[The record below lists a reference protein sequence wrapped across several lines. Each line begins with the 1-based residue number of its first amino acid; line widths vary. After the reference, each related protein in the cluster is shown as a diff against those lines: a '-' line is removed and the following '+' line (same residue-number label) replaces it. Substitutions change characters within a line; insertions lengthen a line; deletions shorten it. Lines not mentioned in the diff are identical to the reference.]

1 MPLQNLNAY
10 LFADQMF
17 FACSHFWLSSER
29 ILDLTF
35 NPASLMSIGDALAF
49 YNSLYVSKN
58 LMQSYEPN
66 DEGSVEEYRRSV
78 KFMSATGV
86 STKAP
91 QKYLIQNQSGLKLY
105 YWTEDV
111 VKGIHKRSPVIGL
124 EPDMSDTLKVVP
136 SSKKLTL
143 LNINAAASGTERLGS
158 VINLHFE
165 GNWMPIHDVPVN
177 VVGKYKYNMLSPAD
191 NTTVPVLVDVI
202 LVGRTKIITVHSGI
216 WVENA
221 IEIPISFRLH
231 VPTTSLAPPGVFR
244 KKQGTL
250 NDEGDLLIGPLKPG
264 EGTFL
269 PLVSALG
276 GLLFLRPAD
285 YQEATRD
292 VIRLSVNVEDLVN
305 QQGYIVCD
313 CLDLPGVNEQP
324 LFVTMEVVPSR
335 VLSEFQTFKHMEAI
349 APGTLQRVKT
359 PLEVTISIQPTMVFS
374 NALPY
379 DMNVLLWQVGKQ
391 EDKGGPALGQDDLS
405 FFEMMS
411 PRASLNYQGSL
422 DEDKGHYFTFQVPA
436 GGKASVYADVRRDI
450 FAHASLEDVSMR
462 TVKWHHCNPSKT
474 AKADMKDRIEK
485 LPKSFVL
492 RMLDVGLELPT
503 EAFGIEHYLQRL
515 KEGASQLRSLHAR
528 LRKRARKAVTSR
540 DIPRSVA
547 KIKVHGKK
555 KLKRK
560 SRSPKSAP
568 PQTTRPAIAT
578 SARPFPPH
586 SDNIPASSPPS
597 NADQQG
603 NAGKWPFKKLFAKS
617 PGSKGGASPGTV
629 EMAAVNDDKVAFAE
643 EIEPYENQ
651 DDLPEYVV
659 RRPPPLN
666 VDLHGDGSDTS
677 DDMLENNEMRVVA
690 PPVLHICLHN
700 TLAEKDAGSVS
711 RVTFFVPFWMNNRTG
726 VDLFYKDCE
735 ASSHPLGIT
744 FPWEY
749 LEVFAPGTSLTQDM
763 NGTYSSLENSADSG
777 EISPQNVYQRSNC
790 KVVLMNLQEDLALG
804 LAHVGNRTYSQ
815 PVGIKTV
822 GNKGTIELKGPVY
835 QTNKK
840 KSSSMPLKGEKSRG
854 LSQDAKV
861 GTTFDDDSGGTQE
874 QSEQAVDGAVA
885 AFGAMKVANDS
896 TRGHLA
902 EASDPMYLE
911 GSEKNVPRKNYTQMR
926 SFEFAVDVSAAPRN
940 SLFRN
945 TKLVNL
951 KPKYIIEN
959 QTGISLDVK
968 QVGTADPSDPPA
980 HLGEGHRRFAR
991 SLPHGSRAAVYWDDR
1006 ELPKEIT
1013 IRPRLENEDPG
1024 SWNWSGSFPVP
1035 DTEWYFGLRVRHKVS
1050 QRRYINIPVNVTV
1063 GSSGSIQVTLKS
1075 PASVPPYRIEN
1086 LCKDVQLFFVQV
1098 PLVFRTEGNQ
1108 YVDFLN
1114 PRETMPYAWDEPT
1127 LLPKLRVQAKISGRQ
1142 ESRVADYSLDVLG
1155 DATTLLLPTQE
1166 EKEENSANRL
1176 YRSLSNEMSEELK
1189 QKLVSLLAAE
1199 FSKKVHATVFA
1210 DGPTRVL
1217 RFSDDKNVSSTE
1229 HKHVV
1234 LDLAFRLKQIGNQ
1247 LRDVNSQFARLG
1259 GVQGHQYFANLDLYG
1274 RFQDAIQSPKKQ
1286 DIETAIPSRTV
1297 RKLPVPESTKQLVKN
1312 ASKQI
1317 LAHSRNGS
1325 GVFTSSVDREDLI
1338 GEDETPRKQKRIGF
1352 EAATPASTSKSKGTI
1367 HTASDAG
1374 IQTER
1379 YENGRFVGSATLKSE
1394 SRDWGHLET
1403 GESSASRRS
1412 ARRQATFQTSTTNLN
1427 INKRQELLKGII
1439 VGDANLLVGGDL
1451 NITVVQAQNLF
1462 GSQRNTHAF
1471 ARVRVRDAI
1480 PLLEGDERAKQT
1492 SVIWQSV
1499 DPIWDELVVFRDV
1512 CVASE
1517 LVVELWDLGGTRS
1530 SKQLKDLSL
1539 NSIEVIKSCR
1549 FLGRAE
1555 IPLTETLDVP
1565 AMTPLWYPLMRRTA
1579 RDDISGRVQL
1589 RFHWDVT
1596 TKGLM
1601 SIKVSAMESVLAQ
1614 RREIIAALQP
1624 IQSSEAIAWR
1634 KPNPDTFTS
1643 TGENMNQKSS
1653 QVMPT
1658 MGLEMFR
1665 VRGEDN
1671 FSTIAFNPSESSIA
1685 VLNRHAQDHRQRHLI
1700 VSILE
1705 ARGLNPRSGVV
1716 VALSDNE
1723 LPNPVVTIQLPGYPQ
1738 YSTEVAPHTLTPRW
1752 PANQRHIYRGV
1763 DPAKAELTI
1772 IISDQRNGLRRRAIP
1787 LGRGIV
1793 HASNVKGDRPTYIW
1807 VPAYPTSKKMSGMS
1821 TMGEHSVPDLQI
1833 FLRLQWQKKIDRG
1846 SMTKLNMDLE
1856 GAGIMVVG
1864 GLQDE
1869 LFNFTAEK
1877 FHLDS
1882 VTTAYERSIRGSIN
1896 SIQLDNQT
1904 LNAGEPVVLAPDT
1917 GLRPTALERPLI
1929 QFDLTQSFGASF
1941 SVSKLDKDM
1950 IRVEGCSKVGK
1961 IASSGTSQKE
1971 TADIRSFKKFSLSI
1985 DPLHLQ
1991 TDEVFMESLLSFLSS
2006 LPISD
2011 VWQDEAWQDQQY
2023 RLLTAQFGP
2032 KEVEALAVN
2041 AQMSKS
2047 KYENNEKIDI
2057 DRRKDQMALYWILD
2071 KENQDMAALQ
2081 GQSNLSSWFFIES
2094 AEISVVKINV
2104 SISLSSRLLNAG
2116 QSYDVN
2122 DSGQFSRALGAS
2134 GYQLVNVSNVEISL
2148 GKWMLGNDPSFR
2160 GKRTSNGFLSQRALI
2175 NNLTRHYTRE
2185 SLKEAHKVLGGA
2197 GPAIASVPLAVLWAS
2212 GSAVVLLHE
2221 VSMGRAGPL
2230 GIAQQFV
2237 YVPIMTISMLL
2248 SGFSRMFAAGMV
2260 LIPPA
2265 RIHGDDETVRRLV
2278 KRPNNAIDALSYI
2291 PREFILGFTS
2301 AGQGLLYDPIAGWH
2315 NGNVPGLFVGIL
2327 KGVVGLPVRPLIGIF
2342 EATSNMTG
2350 AIAMTSL
2357 GREGIV
2363 GKTLKR
2369 VKAPG
2374 AFIEET
2380 IESLNDENLDE
2391 SPSVALVAAWQRVLP
2406 EFFPEMREETV
2417 KQVINI
2423 RRNRVLLITTNYIA
2437 YLKAKHMVE
2446 HSVYRPKW
2454 VVPSLEIQNVQGD
2467 PETRKISIIHVRKY
2481 DLKIFGVWPV
2491 QMRKALRCENRSGFD
2506 RTVLRLTKVQQ
2517 AVQAGKSLD
2526 EGRLRYIAPKL
2537 NEVTVLNN
2545 PYKSPTNKIEEL

>member
-1 MPLQNLNAY
+1 M
-10 LFADQMF
+10 
-17 FACSHFWLSSER
+17 
-29 ILDLTF
+29 LDLTF

-49 YNSLYVSKN
+49 YNSLYASSYPT
-58 LMQSYEPN
+58 QSYDQE
-66 DEGSVEEYRRSV
+66 DALEDYQSSM
-78 KFMSATGV
+78 KLMSAV
-86 STKAP
+86 NSSAKAP

-111 VKGIHKRSPVIGL
+111 TKGTVKRSPVIGL
-124 EPDMSDTLKVVP
+124 EPEASDTLKVLP
-136 SSKKLTL
+136 CNKKLTL
-143 LNINAAASGTERLGS
+143 LNINASASGAERLGS

-165 GNWMPIHDVPVN
+165 GNWMPIYDVPVN

-191 NTTVPVLVDVI
+191 NITVPVLVDVI

-231 VPTTSLAPPGVFR
+231 VPTTSLAPPGAFR
-244 KKQGTL
+244 KKDGAP
-250 NDEGDLLIGPLKPG
+250 NEGDLLIGPLKPG

-269 PLVSALG
+269 PLISPLG
-276 GLLFLRPAD
+276 GLLFLQPLD

-292 VIRLSVNVEDLVN
+292 VIRLSVDVDDLIN

-313 CLDLPGVNEQP
+313 SVDLPGMNEQP
-324 LFVTMEVVPSR
+324 LYVTMEVVPSR

-379 DMNVLLWQVGKQ
+379 DMNVLLWQVGRQ
-391 EDKGGPALGQDDLS
+391 EEKNGPNLGQDDVS

-411 PRASLNYQGSL
+411 PRASLNYQASP
-422 DEDKGHYFTFQVPA
+422 DEDKGHYFAFQVPA
-436 GGKASVYADVRRDI
+436 GGKASVYADVRKDI
-450 FAHASLEDVSMR
+450 LAHASLEEVNMR
-462 TVKWHHCNPSKT
+462 TVKWNLCNPSKI
-474 AKADMKDRIEK
+474 AKVDWRDRIEK
-485 LPKSFVL
+485 LPKSFGF
-492 RMLDVGLELPT
+492 RMLDVGLQLPT
-503 EAFGIEHYLQRL
+503 EAFGIEQYLKRL
-515 KEGASQLRSLHAR
+515 KEGVSQLRSVHAR
-528 LRKRARKAVTSR
+528 LRKNARKAVTSR
-540 DIPRSVA
+540 DISRSMA
-547 KIKVHGKK
+547 KIRVQGKK
-555 KLKRK
+555 KVSKKK
-560 SRSPKSAP
+560 SGSPVSAP
-568 PQTTRPAIAT
+568 PQTTKQAIAT
-578 SARPFPPH
+578 SSRPIPPR
-586 SDNIPASSPPS
+586 SGNVPSAPPPEDTLLSEKKGRWSIQKVFRSSPGGKQS
-597 NADQQG
+597 TSGTTEVADMYEHNAC
-603 NAGKWPFKKLFAKS
+603 
-617 PGSKGGASPGTV
+617 
-629 EMAAVNDDKVAFAE
+629 E
-643 EIEPYENQ
+643 EIMPSRSEDTRNH
-651 DDLPEYVV
+651 PEYVS
-659 RRPPPLN
+659 RRPPPLK
-666 VDLHGDGSDTS
+666 VDLQDHASDIS
-677 DDMLENNEMRVVA
+677 DEVSKSKTVQVVA
-690 PPVLHICLHN
+690 PPLLNICIHN
-700 TLAEKDAGSVS
+700 TLADKDGGSVS
-711 RVTFFVPFWMNNRTG
+711 RFTFFVPFWMNNRTG
-726 VDLFYKDCE
+726 VDLFFKDSE
-735 ASSHPLGIT
+735 ACSHPLGIN
-744 FPWEY
+744 FPWEFV
-749 LEVFAPGTSLTQDM
+749 EVFAPGTSLTLDM
-763 NGTYSSLENSADSG
+763 DRCSEAHVSSIPDENPTEKMNEKS
-777 EISPQNVYQRSNC
+777 RC
-790 KVVLMNLQEDLALG
+790 KVVLMNQQEDLALG

-822 GNKGTIELKGPVY
+822 GNKGTIELKGPIY
-835 QTNKK
+835 NTI
-840 KSSSMPLKGEKSRG
+840 SEASRSQVISG
-854 LSQDAKV
+854 DSTLSDQKLEMV
-861 GTTFDDDSGGTQE
+861 SDDIDGGIQE
-874 QSEQAVDGAVA
+874 QINQVFDGAQA
-885 AFGAMKVANDS
+885 ALGAMKNVADS
-896 TRGHLA
+896 SRIA
-902 EASDPMYLE
+902 DDVDQMFID
-911 GSEKNVPRKNYTQMR
+911 GSEPNIKKGSNVQMR

-940 SLFRN
+940 SIFRN

-968 QVGTADPSDPPA
+968 QVGTADPLESITNVD
-980 HLGEGHRRFAR
+980 EGHRRFAR
-991 SLPHGSRAAVYWDDR
+991 MLPHGSRAAVYWDDR

-1013 IRPRLENEDPG
+1013 IRPRLENESPE
-1024 SWNWSGSFPVP
+1024 SWNWSGSFPIP
-1035 DTEWYFGLRVRHKVS
+1035 DTEWYFGLRVRHKLS

-1063 GSSGSIQVTLKS
+1063 GSSGSIQVTLKRPS
-1075 PASVPPYRIEN
+1075 SVPPYRIEN

-1098 PLVFRTEGNQ
+1098 PLVFRANGNQ

-1142 ESRVADYSLDVLG
+1142 ESRVADYSLDALG

-1166 EKEENSANRL
+1166 EKEAKSANRL
-1176 YRSLSNEMSEELK
+1176 YRSLSNEMPEELK

-1234 LDLAFRLKQIGNQ
+1234 LDLAFRLKQVENQ
-1247 LRDVNSQFARLG
+1247 LRDVNGQFARLG
-1259 GVQGHQYFANLDLYG
+1259 GVHGHQYFAALDLYG
-1274 RFQDAIQSPKKQ
+1274 RFKDSVEGLPKHGNGVIVTK
-1286 DIETAIPSRTV
+1286 TV
-1297 RKLPVPESTKQLVKN
+1297 RKLPVPDTTKQIVKH
-1312 ASKQI
+1312 ASRQI
-1317 LAHSRNGS
+1317 LAHSRYDSENL
-1325 GVFTSSVDREDLI
+1325 TDVDDDPTRE
-1338 GEDETPRKQKRIGF
+1338 ETPKRQARLGF
-1352 EAATPASTSKSKGTI
+1352 EALTPASTSRSIGTI
-1367 HTASDAG
+1367 HTASESG
-1374 IQTER
+1374 IQCER
-1379 YENGRFVGSATLKSE
+1379 YESGRFGSAKSPSE

-1403 GESSASRRS
+1403 GEQSASRRS
-1412 ARRQATFQTSTTNLN
+1412 ARRQATFHTSASTLT
-1427 INKRQELLKGII
+1427 INKRQELLKEII

-1451 NITVVQAQNLF
+1451 NITVVQAQDLC

-1471 ARVRVRDAI
+1471 ARVRVRDSV
-1480 PLLEGDERAKQT
+1480 PPPEGDERTKQT

-1499 DPIWDELVVFRDV
+1499 DPIWDELIVFRDV

-1530 SKQLKDLSL
+1530 SMQLKELSL
-1539 NSIEVIKSCR
+1539 DSVEVIKSCR

-1555 IPLTETLDVP
+1555 IPLSETLDVP
-1565 AMTPLWYPLMRRTA
+1565 AMTPLWYPLMRRSANDEIT
-1579 RDDISGRVQL
+1579 GRVQL
-1589 RFHWDVT
+1589 RFHWDVST
-1596 TKGLM
+1596 RGLM
-1601 SIKVSAMESVLAQ
+1601 SIKMSAMESVLAQ

-1624 IQSSEAIAWR
+1624 IQSHEAIAWR
-1634 KPNPDTFTS
+1634 KPNQDTFASLDEKMNENS
-1643 TGENMNQKSS
+1643 TQI
-1653 QVMPT
+1653 MPT
-1658 MGLEMFR
+1658 MGMEMFR

-1671 FSTIAFNPSESSIA
+1671 FSTIAFNPSQSSIA
-1685 VLNRHAQDHRQRHLI
+1685 VLNRHAQDHRQRHL
-1700 VSILE
+1700 VVTILE
-1705 ARGLNPRSGVV
+1705 ARGFNPRSGVV

-1723 LPNPVVTIQLPGYPQ
+1723 LPNPVVTIQLQGYPD
-1738 YSTEVAPHTLTPRW
+1738 YSTEVATHTLNPRW
-1752 PANQRHIYRGV
+1752 PANQRHIFRGV
-1763 DPAKAELTI
+1763 DPTKAELTI
-1772 IISDQRNGLRRRAIP
+1772 TIADQRNGLRRRAIP
-1787 LGRGIV
+1787 LGRGVV
-1793 HASNVKGDRPTYIW
+1793 HASNVKGERPIYIW
-1807 VPAYPTSKKMSGMS
+1807 VPAYPISKKMSGIE
-1821 TMGEHSVPDLQI
+1821 TMGEDNIPELQV
-1833 FLRLQWQKKIDRG
+1833 FLRLQWQKQIERG
-1846 SMTKLNMDLE
+1846 SMTKFNMDLQ
-1856 GAGIMVVG
+1856 GAGMMVVG

-1869 LFNFTAEK
+1869 LFNFTIEK
-1877 FHLDS
+1877 LILDS
-1882 VTTAYERSIRGSIN
+1882 VTTAQERSIMGSIQ

-1917 GLRPTALERPLI
+1917 GLRPTAVERPLI
-1929 QFDLTQSFGASF
+1929 QFDLTQSFGASL
-1941 SVSKLDKDM
+1941 SISKLDKDM
-1950 IRVEGCSKVGK
+1950 TRVDGCPKAGQ
-1961 IASSGTSQKE
+1961 IANSGNTHRE

-1991 TDEVFMESLLSFLSS
+1991 TDEVFMESVLSFLSS

-2032 KEVEALAVN
+2032 REVEAIAVN
-2041 AQMSKS
+2041 ANISHN
-2047 KYENNEKIDI
+2047 KYDNSEGIESAGCKE
-2057 DRRKDQMALYWILD
+2057 MAALYWIID
-2071 KENQDMAALQ
+2071 KENQDLSALQ
-2081 GQSNLSSWFFIES
+2081 GQSKLSSWFYIES

-2116 QSYDVN
+2116 QTYDGS

-2134 GYQLVNVSNVEISL
+2134 GYQLVNVSNVEISF
-2148 GKWMLGNDPSFR
+2148 GKWMLGSNPSFR
-2160 GKRTSNGFLSQRALI
+2160 GKRTANGFLSQRALI
-2175 NNLTRHYTRE
+2175 NNLSRHYTRE

-2237 YVPIMTISMLL
+2237 YVPIMTVSMLL

-2291 PREFILGFTS
+2291 PKEFILGFAS
-2301 AGQGLLYDPIAGWH
+2301 AGRGLLYDPIAGWH
-2315 NGNVPGLFVGIL
+2315 NGNLPGFFVGFL
-2327 KGVVGLPVRPLIGIF
+2327 KGIVGVPVRPLIGIF

-2380 IESLNDENLDE
+2380 FESLDQEALEE

-2406 EFFPEMREETV
+2406 DFFPDMHAEQV
-2417 KQVINI
+2417 KQVMNI
-2423 RRNRVLLITTNYIA
+2423 RRNRVLLITTHYIA
-2437 YLKAKHMVE
+2437 YLKARHMLE

-2454 VVPSLEIQNVQGD
+2454 VVPSCEIQNVQGD
-2467 PETRKISIIHVRKY
+2467 PESRKISIIHVRKY
-2481 DLKIFGVWPV
+2481 DLKVLGVWPV

-2517 AVQAGKSLD
+2517 AAQAGQSLD
-2526 EGRLRYIAPKL
+2526 EGRHKYTVPKL
-2537 NEVTVLNN
+2537 RDLTVLSN
-2545 PYKSPTNKIEEL
+2545 PYKPPTLGIKEL